1 MFSMLSHTF
10 QTNRLIAVHVIDR
23 FCKVCM
29 RVKCYALCLK
39 LLHLP
44 YEALCHTVV
53 LTLCGHNGQNI
64 FVFIILGQQIVQGMT
79 IEMKYLQLLVTFLTL
94 VACLN

>member
-1 MFSMLSHTF
+1 MWRNVFSMLSQTF
-10 QTNRLIAVHVIDR
+10 QTNRLITVHVIDH
-23 FCKVCM
+23 FCKVFM

-53 LTLCGHNGQNI
+53 PILCGHI
-64 FVFIILGQQIVQGMT
+64 
-79 IEMKYLQLLVTFLTL
+79 
-94 VACLN
+94 